1 MDARRRHDQGGKYNE
16 DEDMDRDA
24 NFPCSSANSTFRTRM
39 FPFMR

>member
-1 MDARRRHDQGGKYNE
+1 MLGEGTIKRGKYNE

-24 NFPCSSANSTFRTRM
+24 NFSCSSANSTFRTRM